1 MPELSVQFFDL
12 PLTKKGRQLVVP
24 SKVAW
29 EQGAGG
35 QGCHQRQV
43 GGQQGCSV
51 CLIKRGKFLQK
62 EHNEIP

>member
-43 GGQQGCSV
+43 GG
-51 CLIKRGKFLQK
+51 
-62 EHNEIP
+62 